1 MRGRSI
7 GIAAVSS
14 VVLSCALIS
23 GAGDLTIGPVLE
35 REAGPAPAKA
45 STPADATPGE
55 ASAEA
60 AFDDAGASPACDE
73 PGLEARWTF
82 DEGVGLVVGDC
93 TTHHH
98 DGQVL
103 GGRWVDGER
112 DGGMDFDGGWVGFG
126 NPPGLQLSGPL
137 TACAWIRVASPPP
150 LAGGGRAY
158 VVDKL
163 FMPSN
168 GGWRLAIGR
177 AGPGGALGATVE
189 ISDPDGGFHETIGG
203 SIALATW
210 THICAVFRGTSQSV
224 YVSGLEA
231 ATGATP
237 AGVITLTSDEVRIG
251 IRGDGM
257 QPYIG
262 AVDDVRIYSRALD
275 AGEIA
280 ALAQP

>member
-1 MRGRSI
+1 
-7 GIAAVSS
+7 
-14 VVLSCALIS
+14 
-23 GAGDLTIGPVLE
+23 
-35 REAGPAPAKA
+35 
-45 STPADATPGE
+45 
-55 ASAEA
+55 
-60 AFDDAGASPACDE
+60 
-73 PGLEARWTF
+73 
-82 DEGVGLVVGDC
+82 
-93 TTHHH
+93 
-98 DGQVL
+98 
-103 GGRWVDGER
+103 
-112 DGGMDFDGGWVGFG
+112 MDFDGGWVGFG

-150 LAGGGRAY
+150 LAGGGRGY

-163 FMPSN
+163 FMPTT

-257 QPYIG
+257 QPFIG
-262 AVDDVRIYSRALD
+262 AVDDVRIYSRARSTPARSPRWRSRGVTD
-275 AGEIA
+275 ASPGRARALALVTTPEPPLSRIA
-280 ALAQP
+280 ASDIFGVRAGPP